1 MEYTSEEED
10 DEYTSEEEEVG
21 SGPVVNEEE
30 FEAFMAQYS

>member
-10 DEYTSEEEEVG
+10 DEYTSEEVG